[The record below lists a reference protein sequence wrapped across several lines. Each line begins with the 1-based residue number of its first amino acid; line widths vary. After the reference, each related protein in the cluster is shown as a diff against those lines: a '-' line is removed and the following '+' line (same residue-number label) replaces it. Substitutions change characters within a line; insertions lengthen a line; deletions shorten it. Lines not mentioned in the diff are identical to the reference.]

1 MRAPGI
7 GVARVATLGVVRDAG
22 GGVYHAFIAA
32 ASFGQ
37 PAGNHGKN
45 MFVVRW

>member
-7 GVARVATLGVVRDAG
+7 GVARVVGLGEDRDAG
-22 GGVYHAFIAA
+22 GGVYHAVVAA

-37 PAGNHGKN
+37 PLGSQGTN
-45 MFVVRW
+45 MFVVR